1 MDRERHQALLL
12 SREIRGD
19 TTDAYSSG
27 GFGTGYQIN
36 YITPEGE
43 HHEAVLL
50 LQSMVVQNGWWV
62 EDFIDEKIVLVHRG
76 FILPARSF
84 PSAPKYGDGESR
96 YQHAGAYIGP

>member
-1 MDRERHQALLL
+1 MALPPPRLDRERHQALLL

-27 GFGTGYQIN
+27 GFVTGYQIN
-36 YITPEGE
+36 YITPELTNGPEGE

-84 PSAPKYGDGESR
+84 PSAR
-96 YQHAGAYIGP
+96 